1 MTTIALDVMGGDLGA
16 GPNVAAAIRLVAKR
30 DLNIILVGDES
41 SIISAFPKPS
51 FTSSRIDIL
60 HTAMSIDM
68 GRKPKE
74 AIRESPEA
82 SIFEATR
89 LVSEGKADVT
99 VTTGST
105 GAAIM
110 ACARDFKRLPG
121 VRRGVLAAVF
131 PTART
136 RGDRNDPFALIL
148 DSGAT
153 LDATASDLMSFAFLG
168 QAYSRCISGH
178 ESPKIALLSNGS
190 EPNKGRPAQVEAY
203 KRLSEAPLLNFVG
216 NVEGLDLPKGNADV
230 IVTDGFTGNVVLK
243 LLEGMG
249 DTVADL
255 ARYAYRSRWRWRLGL
270 MMLRSGLKQMKSVTD
285 WRQYG
290 GAPVLG
296 FDHLL
301 IKAHG
306 RSNERAITNALKV
319 AHRCAQDRLVIEMEE
334 SLAREFGSQ
343 K

>member
-1 MTTIALDVMGGDLGA
+1 MTRIALDVMGGDLGV
-16 GPNVAAAIRLVAKR
+16 GPSVAAALSLSSKR
-30 DLNIILVGDES
+30 DVHITLVGDES
-41 SIISAFPKPS
+41 EIRSHASSSQLASSKISIHH
-51 FTSSRIDIL
+51 TS
-60 HTAMSIDM
+60 HTVQMNQ
-68 GRKPKE
+68 KPKE
-74 AIRESPEA
+74 AIATTPHA
-82 SIFEATR
+82 SIFESTR
-89 LVSEGKADVT
+89 IVSEGKADVT

-110 ACARDFKRLPG
+110 GCARDFTRLPG

-136 RGDRNDPFALIL
+136 RGSRDDPFALIL

-153 LDATASDLMSFAFLG
+153 IEATADDLVSFAVLG
-168 QAYSRCISGH
+168 QAYSRCISGNAA
-178 ESPKIALLSNGS
+178 PQIALLSNGS

-203 KRLSEAPLLNFVG
+203 ARLIKRKDINFVG
-216 NVEGLDLPKGNADV
+216 NIEGLDLPKGQADV

-249 DTVADL
+249 DTVSEL
-255 ARYAYRSRWRWRLGL
+255 ARYAFRSRWSWRLGL
-270 MMLRSGLKQMKSVTD
+270 LMLRSGLKQVKSVTD

-306 RSNERAITNALKV
+306 EAMSVRFTITSS
-319 AHRCAQDRLVIEMEE
+319 H
-334 SLAREFGSQ
+334 SLR
-343 K
+343 